1 MKQAPG
7 KSHRP
12 IGSHPTPRAVFW
24 RAWGIWALSLAAM
37 TTSLVYNHVHPLPAG
52 FGGSQGNA
60 LTGAATLVF
69 IPGFAT
75 VGALLAWKRPA
86 NPIGW
91 LLSATGLTYAAAT
104 FALLF
109 AQFPG
114 TRIWSH
120 WLGWLWLA
128 GLGFVVFVLLLFP
141 TGTLPSRRWR
151 PVAWAGAAA
160 TGGWALG
167 NVFAPVIITADP
179 AAGPNPVGVAGPAG
193 HVIQGVGQV
202 CGLLIGATGLA
213 AITSLVFRYRRAR
226 RVERE

>member
-12 IGSHPTPRAVFW
+12 LGGHPTPRAVFL

-37 TTSLVYNHVHPLPAG
+37 TTSFVYNHVHPLPGNA
-52 FGGSQGNA
+52 GGSHGNA
-60 LTGAATLVF
+60 LTGVATLVF

-75 VGALLAWKRPA
+75 VGAVLAWKRPA

-91 LLSATGLTYAAAT
+91 LLSAAGLTYAVAS
-104 FALLF
+104 FALLLG
-109 AQFPG
+109 QFPRTG
-114 TRIWSH
+114 AWSH

-128 GLGFVVFVLLLFP
+128 GIGFVVFVLLLFP

-151 PVAWAGAAA
+151 PVAWAAAIT
-160 TGGWALG
+160 TGGWVLG
-167 NVFAPVIITADP
+167 NVLSPVIITAGPP
-179 AAGPNPVGVAGPAG
+179 ALPNPIGVTGPAG

-202 CGLLIGATGLA
+202 
-213 AITSLVFRYRRAR
+213 
-226 RVERE
+226 